1 MKKELFG
8 YILMLLAVCIII
20 GCTAEIDASAA
31 SSSSANLAV
40 LLEYCLGA
48 LSLLLVLAIRIVGIA
63 FFSFGIIEMINDQ
76 YTFVVPPIAF
86 MIIGSLIMFIGYRS
100 KPYEPLV
107 RIGKLKRIPFEKT
120 DKKKHILQ
128 IALEWAVGVCA
139 SLFATWLW
147 ERCQ

>member
-48 LSLLLVLAIRIVGIA
+48 LSLLLVLAIRIVGIT
-63 FFSFGIIEMINDQ
+63 FFSLGIIEMINDQ
-76 YTFVVPPIAF
+76 YTFVIPPIVF
-86 MIIGSLIMFIGYRS
+86 MIIGTLIIFIGYRS

-107 RIGKLKRIPFEKT
+107 RIGKLKRIPCEKT

-128 IALEWAVGVCA
+128 IALEWAVGVSA
-139 SLFATWLW
+139 SLFASWLL
-147 ERCQ
+147 Q

>member
-1 MKKELFG
+1 
-8 YILMLLAVCIII
+8 MLLAVCIII

-76 YTFVVPPIAF
+76 YTRSTSYSIYD
-86 MIIGSLIMFIGYRS
+86 YRFS
-100 KPYEPLV
+100 YYVYWLSIK
-107 RIGKLKRIPFEKT
+107 
-120 DKKKHILQ
+120 
-128 IALEWAVGVCA
+128 AL
-139 SLFATWLW
+139 
-147 ERCQ
+147 

>member
-1 MKKELFG
+1 
-8 YILMLLAVCIII
+8 MLLAACIII

-40 LLEYCLGA
+40 ILEYCLGVI
-48 LSLLLVLAIRIVGIA
+48 SLLLVLAIRIVGVA
-63 FFSFGIIEMINDQ
+63 FLSFGIIGLINDQ
-76 YTFVVPPIAF
+76 YTFVIPPIAF
-86 MIIGSLIMFIGYRS
+86 MIIGAIVIFIGYRS

-107 RIGKLKRIPFEKT
+107 RIGKLKRIPCEKT

-128 IALEWAVGVCA
+128 IALEWAVGVSA
-139 SLFATWLW
+139 SLFASWFL

>member
-40 LLEYCLGA
+40 LLEYCFGA

-63 FFSFGIIEMINDQ
+63 FFSFAIIEMINDQ
-76 YTFVVPPIAF
+76 YTFVVPPIVF
-86 MIIGSLIMFIGYRS
+86 MIIGTLIIFIGYLS

-107 RIGKLKRIPFEKT
+107 RIGKLKRIPCEKT
-120 DKKKHILQ
+120 DKKKHIVQ
-128 IALEWAVGVCA
+128 IAVEWAVGVSA
-139 SLFATWLW
+139 SLFATWLL